1 MERAEKGPGAKILQS
16 QRDCCLIVAQT
27 KLLERKSHETAAL
40 AERALSP
47 CTNQYHHHPIKNII
61 NTGSK
66 WEYQSAIIIRA
77 TPISGQN
84 TDGRENERV

>member
-1 MERAEKGPGAKILQS
+1 MEKAEKRASAKILQS

-27 KLLERKSHETAAL
+27 KLLERKLHATAAL

-47 CTNQYHHHPIKNII
+47 CTNQYNHHPIKHVI
-61 NTGSK
+61 NAGSK

-77 TPISGQN
+77 TLISGQN